1 MISIE
6 ATLSKGWL
14 ARAIGVAFDQAYYF
28 DPSRR
33 REIDRKC
40 NDYARTNLKDLDIV
54 YTESNLGRRRFLD
67 DSQVLVGG
75 IQPNMILGL
84 LLGADFIPHDDKDAD
99 ISPACMSGRDP
110 GALPSLASLLEHGLI
125 RKFDDQ
131 IHALRKKGSMPI
143 PPFFWDA
150 SGRAAVHGALT
161 TAQKLWGEGIFIDM
175 LTKPVPSRGIMEW
188 ITEAYILLVDHY
200 SKLHQAPLD
209 VIHVGECSACMVSP
223 ELFCE
228 FIVPF
233 LDRFGESLG
242 PVRFHSCGSSDHI
255 LKALKDV
262 KHLSSLDMGGET
274 SVAAAR
280 EIFGRDLPLS
290 IAPPARDLTADDPER
305 VLEWA
310 RRTIAENG
318 EGELAVIYHLEPE
331 YKLETV
337 RALHEFVKG

>member
-28 DPSRR
+28 DPLRR

-40 NDYARTNLKDLDIV
+40 NEYARTTLKDLDIV

-75 IQPNMILGL
+75 IQPNLILGL
-84 LLGADFIPHDDKDAD
+84 LLGAGFIPHDDRDAD

-110 GALPSLASLLEHGLI
+110 EPLPSLDSLLEHGLI

-131 IHALRKKGSMPI
+131 IRNLQKESDVPV

-175 LTKPVPSRGIMEW
+175 LTEPEPSRRIMEW

-200 SKLHQAPLD
+200 SKLHQAPLN

-228 FIVPF
+228 FVVPT

-255 LKALKDV
+255 LKALRDV
-262 KHLSSLDMGGET
+262 KNLSSLDMGGET

-280 EIFGRDLPLS
+280 ETFGRNLPLS
-290 IAPPARDLTADDPER
+290 IAPLAGDLTSESPER

-310 RRTIAENG
+310 RRILAENG
-318 EGELAVIYHLEPE
+318 EGELTVIYHLEPE

-337 RALHEFVKG
+337 RALHEFVKR